1 MNPFAG
7 SDEAAMSYPVG
18 YANFTKLNASAFA
31 LGDSKIF
38 RLNKKVL
45 KLKC

>member
-18 YANFTKLNASAFA
+18 YANFTKLNASTCAK
-31 LGDSKIF
+31 GVSKIF
-38 RLNKKVL
+38 WLNRKVL
-45 KLKC
+45 